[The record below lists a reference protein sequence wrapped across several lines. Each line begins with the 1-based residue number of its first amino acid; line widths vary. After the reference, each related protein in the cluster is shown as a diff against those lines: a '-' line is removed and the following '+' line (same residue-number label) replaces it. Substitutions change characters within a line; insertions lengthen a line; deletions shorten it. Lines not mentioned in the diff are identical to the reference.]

1 VAATLFV
8 VNPAAR
14 GGAGAKLWPQIA
26 AEARRLGLG
35 DEHAFTEGPGHATAL
50 VRDAI
55 GRGVERIVA
64 VGGDGTSNEVVN
76 GFFAE
81 DGTPLAD
88 GSALGLVA
96 IGTGRDTIRTYGIPK
111 KPKRALAVLADGTTR
126 RVDVGRATFATADG
140 GTGSRMFLNVGS
152 CGLTG
157 AVADRANRTS
167 NRFGGTATFLYATV
181 TTFVA
186 WKNRRFHVELD
197 GEPRDQLANNVIVAN
212 GRAFGGGIRIAPD
225 AEPDDGLFDV
235 LIWGDVG
242 KLDLALNL
250 PRLYRG
256 THLGHPK
263 LDLGRRRSVLV
274 EPETPMPIELDGEL
288 PGTTPVRFEIVPAS
302 LTVCVPASK
311 S

>member
-1 VAATLFV
+1 VPATLFV

-14 GGAGAKLWPQIA
+14 GGAGGKLWPA
-26 AEARRLGLG
+26 LGAEARQLGLG
-35 DEHAFTEGPGHATAL
+35 DEHAFTDGPGHATVL
-50 VRDAI
+50 VRDALA
-55 GRGVERIVA
+55 RGIERVVA
-64 VGGDGTSNEVVN
+64 VGGDGTSNEVLN

-81 DGTPLAD
+81 DGAPLAD
-88 GSALGLVA
+88 GAALGLVA
-96 IGTGRDTIRTYGIPK
+96 VGTGRDTIRTYGIPK
-111 KPKRALAVLADGTTR
+111 KPKRALQVLAAGTTR
-126 RVDVGRATFATADG
+126 RVDVGRATFATQHG
-140 GTGSRMFLNVGS
+140 GSGSRMFLNVGS

-157 AVADRANRTS
+157 AVAERAMRTS
-167 NRFGGTATFLYATV
+167 NRFGGTACFLYATV

-186 WKNRRFHVELD
+186 WRNRRFHVELD

-212 GRAFGGGIRIAPD
+212 GRSFGGGIKIAPR

-250 PRLYRG
+250 PKLYRG

-263 LDLGRRRSVLV
+263 LELGRRRTVVV

-288 PGTTPVRFEIVPAS
+288 PGTTPVRFEIVPAA
-302 LTVCVPASK
+302 LTLCVPA
-311 S
+311 

>member
-1 VAATLFV
+1 VPTTLFV
-8 VNPAAR
+8 VNPSAR
-14 GGAGAKLWPQIA
+14 GGAGGKLWPAIG

-35 DEHAFTEGPGHATAL
+35 DEHAFTEGPGHATTL
-50 VRDAI
+50 VRDALA
-55 GRGVERIVA
+55 RGVERVVA

-81 DGTPLAD
+81 DGAPLGEGA
-88 GSALGLVA
+88 SLGLVA

-111 KPKRALAVLADGTTR
+111 KPNGALQVLAAGETR
-126 RVDVGRATFATADG
+126 RVDVGRATFVTEG
-140 GTGSRMFLNVGS
+140 GGSGSRMFLNVGS

-157 AVADRANRTS
+157 AVAERAMRTS
-167 NRFGGTATFLYATV
+167 NRFGGTACFLYATL

-197 GEPRDQLANNVIVAN
+197 GEVRDQVANNVIVAN
-212 GRAFGGGIRIAPD
+212 GRSFGGGIRIAPG

-250 PRLYRG
+250 PKLYRG
-256 THLGHPK
+256 THIGHPK
-263 LDLGRRRSVLV
+263 LDLGRRREVLV

-288 PGTTPVRFEIVPAS
+288 PGMTPVRFEIVPAA
-302 LTVCVPASK
+302 LTLCVPG
-311 S
+311 

>member
-1 VAATLFV
+1 
-8 VNPAAR
+8 
-14 GGAGAKLWPQIA
+14 
-26 AEARRLGLG
+26 
-35 DEHAFTEGPGHATAL
+35 
-50 VRDAI
+50 
-55 GRGVERIVA
+55 VA

-81 DGTPLAD
+81 DGSPLGD
-88 GSALGLVA
+88 GAALGLLA

-111 KPKRALAVLADGTTR
+111 KPKQALQVLAGGATR
-126 RVDVGRATFATADG
+126 RVDVGRATFATEG
-140 GTGSRMFLNVGS
+140 GGSGSRMFLNVGS

-197 GEPRDQLANNVIVAN
+197 GEVLDQVANNVIVAN
-212 GRAFGGGIRIAPD
+212 GCSFGGGIRIAPE
-225 AEPDDGLFDV
+225 ARPDDGLFDV

-263 LDLGRRRSVLV
+263 LNLGRRREVLV

-288 PGTTPVRFEIVPAS
+288 PGTTPVRFEIVPAA
-302 LTVCVPASK
+302 LTLCVPG
-311 S
+311 